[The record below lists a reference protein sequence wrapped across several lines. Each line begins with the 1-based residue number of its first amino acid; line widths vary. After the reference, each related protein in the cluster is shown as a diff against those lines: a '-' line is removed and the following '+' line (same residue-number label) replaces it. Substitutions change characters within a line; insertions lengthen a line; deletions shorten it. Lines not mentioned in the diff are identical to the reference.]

1 MIHFNSSVN
10 HVQSYQIQSEQQ
22 AVDPIITRIYDSYI
36 QVPVQASTAAPRQ
49 AQTLLSR
56 IDTILSPNHPSCG
69 VPTHTPQTCNC
80 RQQQQ
85 PKNNNIYTLPI
96 TYQSRY
102 DQEYNNEP
110 DTEQDTDQS
119 GSQPQFLPESSD
131 EVNYPEYPEPDY
143 HRNFRISKREVNSP
157 IDILKQFNLKPK
169 KSKKKLRNRRRETS
183 PFKQLRLS
191 LFQKPLFQE
200 TPLLQN
206 PSIDLSK
213 VRNKRIP
220 EQSSPCAYS
229 YQSCD
234 PSKHTKEGCS
244 GCYKCKCEPVEP
256 NLSQSSP
263 NQNQQI
269 SPLNPEM
276 KIPYKVFG
284 MDETANNEP
293 TKIVIQEFSNEAP
306 GYTGLDQD
314 MYRKYIRQ
322 ILNKYPLHAANSPNN
337 KGMTQDLMSFIGELA
352 TTDTSDQRF
361 RETTSGKYALIDNAV
376 DFYKFYQGALQN
388 KMNPGVLGDIKP
400 FQKRGT
406 VLEVIELD
414 PSQVERFQDFI
425 KK

>member
-1 MIHFNSSVN
+1 
-10 HVQSYQIQSEQQ
+10 
-22 AVDPIITRIYDSYI
+22 
-36 QVPVQASTAAPRQ
+36 
-49 AQTLLSR
+49 
-56 IDTILSPNHPSCG
+56 
-69 VPTHTPQTCNC
+69 
-80 RQQQQ
+80 
-85 PKNNNIYTLPI
+85 
-96 TYQSRY
+96 
-102 DQEYNNEP
+102 
-110 DTEQDTDQS
+110 
-119 GSQPQFLPESSD
+119 
-131 EVNYPEYPEPDY
+131 
-143 HRNFRISKREVNSP
+143 
-157 IDILKQFNLKPK
+157 
-169 KSKKKLRNRRRETS
+169 
-183 PFKQLRLS
+183 
-191 LFQKPLFQE
+191 
-200 TPLLQN
+200 
-206 PSIDLSK
+206 
-213 VRNKRIP
+213 
-220 EQSSPCAYS
+220 
-229 YQSCD
+229 
-234 PSKHTKEGCS
+234 
-244 GCYKCKCEPVEP
+244 VEP
-256 NLSQSSP
+256 NHSQPNP

-269 SPLNPEM
+269 SHPNPEM
-276 KIPYKVFG
+276 KIPYKVLG
-284 MDETANNEP
+284 MDETPNNEP